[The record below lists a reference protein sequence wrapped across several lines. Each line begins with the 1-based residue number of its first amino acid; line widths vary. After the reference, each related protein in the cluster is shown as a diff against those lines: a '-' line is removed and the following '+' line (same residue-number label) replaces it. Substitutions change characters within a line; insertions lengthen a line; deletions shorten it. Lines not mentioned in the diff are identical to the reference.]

1 VEELGGVVDI
11 KGIVDVEMLESRLL
25 GALRVSRSMLGL
37 CLRGDVK
44 IKMLDGRDVSIKEM
58 ADNPAAYIGKGIYAC
73 DKEGNVVPRRISAVG
88 MSRPQTD
95 FVRVTLDNGE
105 HFDVTPD
112 HPCMMRDGSF
122 RNALDLQAGDSLM
135 PLYTRKGMKALPE
148 YEQYYNPATDTWHYT
163 HRTVAKCKYS
173 LKKIKK
179 GQLVHHKDFNP
190 CNNDF
195 DNVDVMSTQEHRVL
209 HNMVN
214 SPAKRSAAAAKIS
227 AFRTGKTYEQI
238 YGVEM
243 GAQMRE
249 ARRKQGQTKNNFRSA
264 WSHPWHK
271 GLTKET
277 DPRLIAF
284 GKKVSAGYTHHINSG
299 TFTKGDPRLKNI
311 VRDEKGHFVLV
322 NHKVINVTRLDVC
335 EDAYDIQV
343 GSSEHCFALSAGV
356 FVHNTDQLPG
366 SIGEGSAN
374 RISIN
379 FAKNAQRLQNGL
391 RQGIARM
398 CQIHLAYLGMDS
410 NPTQFDVHLA
420 EISTAEEEELK
431 NALLT
436 GIESVDKLID
446 VFYKAAGEENVN
458 KIELLQYL
466 NQKILKLDDIELDK
480 LLIGV
485 HKSKDAFAE
494 AAHDVVKKAHKS
506 SGVRGKRMIKE
517 SDLFSYLPS
526 VGNGGQIFSINEDKA
541 VKRDVTWKPMAI
553 KVTEWKDED
562 KK

>member
-1 VEELGGVVDI
+1 
-11 KGIVDVEMLESRLL
+11 
-25 GALRVSRSMLGL
+25 
-37 CLRGDVK
+37 
-44 IKMLDGRDVSIKEM
+44 
-58 ADNPAAYIGKGIYAC
+58 
-73 DKEGNVVPRRISAVG
+73 
-88 MSRPQTD
+88 
-95 FVRVTLDNGE
+95 
-105 HFDVTPD
+105 
-112 HPCMMRDGSF
+112 
-122 RNALDLQAGDSLM
+122 
-135 PLYTRKGMKALPE
+135 
-148 YEQYYNPATDTWHYT
+148 
-163 HRTVAKCKYS
+163 
-173 LKKIKK
+173 
-179 GQLVHHKDFNP
+179 LVHHKDFNP